1 MIVRVIARLSTA
13 ALCGIS
19 ESPEKS
25 LFENTP
31 VIMMSMPAT
40 SRLLTDSGVW
50 GSYCAIVLH
59 EFDVA
64 EARSAATG

>member
-31 VIMMSMPAT
+31 KNLFENTPT

-50 GSYCAIVLH
+50 GSYCAIVLQ